1 MSKKLI
7 RINQRISPS
16 ISYGLIPVKY
26 NNISVIRAKSP
37 VLIKRKIN
45 INNYSSDEEFLH
57 NNSLNKS
64 INNQTF
70 IYNNINFNGNQNSC
84 NNLIKQRKNGSSFL
98 ALANNDITSK
108 LNKIIKNSHSL
119 SKRKI
124 NNYINSLFTKPKIN
138 NIPSAI
144 NNIRNKR
151 KIKSF
156 SKKKIVSINK
166 KKKIGNMNK
175 NINANNINNLIHL
188 NTAGEIIGKNIKRKI
203 INNNNYDLNINKN
216 NKCFISKNNSS
227 KEIDKNKSKI
237 TSKDYLNLL
246 TDLEK
251 KIINQIKALINQLV
265 SITSVYSKPII
276 IQELGKIF
284 DKVIHSNNCFSESN
298 SKKINNLNEKNIKL
312 LYKTNSNILRSNS
325 DIINIEDKIN
335 ILNNKFNKI
344 EEENINLK
352 NVISEKYIAFEDM
365 KNSLKNFQEEIDK
378 LKNNN
383 NSNNIKNYSNNNKN
397 NNLELKNISMR
408 NIFKIK
414 KADDLESNKSRNNQ
428 NNKCNDA
435 LYNKNNNKD
444 NKNNNADM
452 SLNNCFDP
460 LSITFNNQIP
470 ISDEKGNN
478 SNNFILYNCNEFSP
492 TWKKSSE
499 I

>member
-7 RINQRISPS
+7 RINQRINPS
-16 ISYGLIPVKY
+16 TSYGLIPIKY

-37 VLIKRKIN
+37 LLIKRKIN
-45 INNYSSDEEFLH
+45 VTNNSSEEEFLH

-84 NNLIKQRKNGSSFL
+84 NNLIKQRKMGASFIS
-98 ALANNDITSK
+98 LANSDITSK

-119 SKRKI
+119 SKKKI
-124 NNYINSLFTKPKIN
+124 NNYINSLFTKPNIS

-144 NNIRNKR
+144 NNIKNKR

-166 KKKIGNMNK
+166 KKKKGNMNK

-203 INNNNYDLNINKN
+203 INNNNYDLNINKHS
-216 NKCFISKNNSS
+216 KCFISKNNSL
-227 KEIDKNKSKI
+227 KEIDKNKNKI
-237 TSKDYLNLL
+237 SSKDYLYLL

-251 KIINQIKALINQLV
+251 KIINQIKALINQLI
-265 SITSVYSKPII
+265 SITSIYSKPII
-276 IQELGKIF
+276 IKELEKIF
-284 DKVIHSNNCFSESN
+284 DKVIHSNNCFSGKN
-298 SKKINNLNEKNIKL
+298 SKKINNEKNIKIFN
-312 LYKTNSNILRSNS
+312 KTNSNILNSNS
-325 DIINIEDKIN
+325 DITNIEDKIN

-352 NVISEKYIAFEDM
+352 NVISEKYIAFEEM

-383 NSNNIKNYSNNNKN
+383 NSNNIKNYSND
-397 NNLELKNISMR
+397 NLELKNISMR
-408 NIFKIK
+408 NIFKTK
-414 KADDLESNKSRNNQ
+414 KIDDNH

-444 NKNNNADM
+444 NKNNIIL
-452 SLNNCFDP
+452 SLNKCFDP
-460 LSITFNNQIP
+460 LSITFNSQFPN
-470 ISDEKGNN
+470 SEEKGNN
-478 SNNFILYNCNEFSP
+478 SNDYILYNCNEFSP